1 MLGNA
6 VNIFSYAMSDKAI
19 LNHLGAQ
26 LKQMRLNKNITQQQM
41 SKMAGLS
48 RSAISAMEN
57 DGNGTMV
64 SFVQVLR
71 ALEKLEILNNFIT
84 EAPVSPIQIAKLQG
98 KQRQR
103 ASRIKQPKMHRY
115 KIFEPEELTI
125 AAEPKTPNI
134 TKSDTEW

>member
-1 MLGNA
+1 
-6 VNIFSYAMSDKAI
+6 MSDKAI
-19 LNHLGAQ
+19 LSQLGAQ

-57 DGNGTMV
+57 DGNGTMI
-64 SFVQVLR
+64 SFIQMLR
-71 ALEKLEILNNFIT
+71 ALEKLEILNSFIT
-84 EAPVSPIQIAKLQG
+84 EAPISPIQIAKLQG

-115 KIFEPEELTI
+115 KIFEPELTI
-125 AAEPKTPNI
+125 AAEPETPYI
-134 TKSDTEW
+134 TTSDTEW